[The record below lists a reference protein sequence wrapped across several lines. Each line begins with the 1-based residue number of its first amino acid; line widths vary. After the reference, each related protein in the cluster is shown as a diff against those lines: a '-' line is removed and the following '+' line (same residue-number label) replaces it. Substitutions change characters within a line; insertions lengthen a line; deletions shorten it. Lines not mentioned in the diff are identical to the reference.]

1 MKTINTCPYE
11 PPRAEI
17 VVLGPLEG
25 ILADS
30 VITGMTNTES
40 FDMSDVVSFP

>member
-1 MKTINTCPYE
+1 MKTNITRPYE

-17 VVLGPLEG
+17 VILGPLEG

-30 VITGMTNTES
+30 AITGITNTES
-40 FDMSDVVSFP
+40 FDMTDVVSFP